1 MVNLNQFD
9 TIIFDFGGVIFDIDP
24 ERTKSAF
31 MKLYG
36 KEKFNQVMES
46 GLLWEFEKGEFTKEQ
61 LFEKIET
68 ITGISIDEEIFL
80 RAWNAMLVD
89 YKPKRIER
97 IRLLAKSHKLLLLSN
112 TNELHY
118 EFFSNKLMHE
128 YGVAFTDLFSKVYLS
143 HEMGLIKPNLEIFKQ
158 VLIEQNLNPE
168 KTLFIEDTKENAE
181 AASKVG
187 IETLLIPRN
196 GNFYNYFILE

>member
-143 HEMGLIKPNLEIFKQ
+143 HEMGLIKPNLEFFKQ